1 LHLVRT
7 LTLALLLALVPAC
20 DRTDDEIRGTVTLLV
35 SHEGSSALQSIE
47 RLSRYGRRALP
58 TIEGAM
64 HTASPAGKKNL
75 IAALRKIADVESV
88 PLLEHIAL
96 HDPAADVRREAE
108 WTLKQWA
115 AGSGTLADQARR
127 AVRGLEEKRGSEE
140 AG

>member
-1 LHLVRT
+1 M
-7 LTLALLLALVPAC
+7 LTLAFVMTLVPAC

-35 SHEGSSALQSIE
+35 SHEGTSALQAVD
-47 RLSRYGRRALP
+47 RLARYGRRALP

-88 PLLEHIAL
+88 PLVEHIAL

-115 AGSGTLADQARR
+115 AGTGPLADLSRQ
-127 AVRGLEEKRGSEE
+127 AVRRMEEKRGTEE